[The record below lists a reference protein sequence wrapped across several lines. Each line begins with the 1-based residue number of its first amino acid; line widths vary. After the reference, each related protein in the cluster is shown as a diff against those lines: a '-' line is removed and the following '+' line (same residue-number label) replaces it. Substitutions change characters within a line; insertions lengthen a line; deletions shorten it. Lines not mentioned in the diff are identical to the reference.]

1 MGTED
6 NIARGLQVSQAQAE
20 EHPPAHE
27 EDRKVVALV
36 EWHQFLRVLLSPTV
50 STTHTGAARAA
61 ASSLDIYSFGCS
73 WKRNEACSDECNF
86 CSAES
91 SPSKK
96 LAPDSSDKADGSSS

>member
-20 EHPPAHE
+20 EHPP
-27 EDRKVVALV
+27 
-36 EWHQFLRVLLSPTV
+36 V